1 MRKIMSLFAA
11 LALVLAL
18 GGCGGGKSVPRR
30 KTVNS
35 EERQFVQP
43 AEGDI
48 IAIFETSLGEIRAVL
63 YPDAAP
69 MAVNNFAGLA
79 RTGYYDG
86 TVIWRAE
93 YGFVVQGGDA
103 DGTGSGGGTIWSNNP
118 YPLEASDSLR
128 HYAGALCAAFSA
140 QGGTGQFYFV
150 QALPDSVDK
159 TLQSQLTEAGYPEE
173 QVAAYKAAGGLPYLD
188 NTDTVFGQVY
198 QGMEVVDAI
207 ACADTV
213 KTEDGTDT
221 FRPAEDIVI
230 SHITVTTYQ
239 AGE

>member
-1 MRKIMSLFAA
+1 MRKIVSLFAA

-18 GGCGGGKSVPRR
+18 GGCGGGKRVPRR
-30 KTVNS
+30 KTVDS
-35 EERQFVQP
+35 EQRQFVQP

-159 TLQSQLTEAGYPEE
+159 TLQSQLAEAGYPEE

-213 KTEDGTDT
+213 RTEGGTDT
-221 FRPAEDIVI
+221 FRPVEDIVI

>member
-1 MRKIMSLFAA
+1 MQKIVSLFAA

-48 IAIFETSLGEIRAVL
+48 IVIFETSLGEIRAVL

-103 DGTGSGGGTIWSNNP
+103 DGTGSGGGTIWSNKIGR
-118 YPLEASDSLR
+118 ASCR
-128 HYAGALCAAFSA
+128 ER
-140 QGGTGQFYFV
+140 V
-150 QALPDSVDK
+150 
-159 TLQSQLTEAGYPEE
+159 
-173 QVAAYKAAGGLPYLD
+173 
-188 NTDTVFGQVY
+188 
-198 QGMEVVDAI
+198 
-207 ACADTV
+207 
-213 KTEDGTDT
+213 
-221 FRPAEDIVI
+221 
-230 SHITVTTYQ
+230 
-239 AGE
+239 